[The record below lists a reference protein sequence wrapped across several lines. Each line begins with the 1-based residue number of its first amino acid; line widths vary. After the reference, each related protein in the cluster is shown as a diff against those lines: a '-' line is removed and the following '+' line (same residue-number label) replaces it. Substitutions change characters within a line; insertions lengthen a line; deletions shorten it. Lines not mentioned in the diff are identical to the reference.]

1 MAGCVTISPVWLH
14 IITDSVV
21 GMTTQLQ
28 VHTNKIPTF
37 EFVNH
42 GSFQVVRLIV
52 TSHKGEDMTLTVF
65 LPEGS
70 SHGDIM
76 KSLADATVQ
85 DKRNKEEVM
94 C

>member
-1 MAGCVTISPVWLH
+1 
-14 IITDSVV
+14 
-21 GMTTQLQ
+21 MTTQLQ
-28 VHTNKIPTF
+28 IHTHKIPTF

-42 GSFQVVRLIV
+42 GSFQVMRLIV
-52 TSHKGEDMTLTVF
+52 TTHRGENTTLTVF

-76 KSLADATVQ
+76 KAVADATVQ
-85 DKRNKEEVM
+85 DKRTTQEVM

>member
-1 MAGCVTISPVWLH
+1 
-14 IITDSVV
+14 
-21 GMTTQLQ
+21 MTTQLQ
-28 VHTNKIPTF
+28 IHTNEIPTF
-37 EFVNH
+37 EFQNH

-52 TSHKGEDMTLTVF
+52 TTRQGEDMTLTVF

-76 KSLADATVQ
+76 KSLADAKVQ
-85 DKRNKEEVM
+85 DKQNTQEVM

>member
-1 MAGCVTISPVWLH
+1 
-14 IITDSVV
+14 
-21 GMTTQLQ
+21 MTTQLQ
-28 VHTNKIPTF
+28 IHTKEIPTF
-37 EFVNH
+37 EFQNH

-52 TSHKGEDMTLTVF
+52 TTHRDEHMTLTVF

-76 KSLADATVQ
+76 KSLADAKVL
-85 DKRNKEEVM
+85 DKRTTQEVM